1 MRKVIVTG
9 GCGFIG
15 SHLVDELLKNK
26 VKVIVLDSLITG
38 RSSNLNLKNKN
49 LKFIKCDIS
58 KYNKKFS
65 NYFKNIDAVF
75 HLAAL
80 ADIVPSIND
89 PQLYFSTNV
98 QGTLNI
104 LKASQNNS
112 IKKIVYAASASCYG
126 IPKKFPT
133 DENSIISLQYPYALT
148 KKLGEDLLIH
158 WSKVYK
164 MNVTSLRLFNV
175 FGTRS
180 RTSGAYGAVFGV
192 FLAQKINNKPL
203 TIVGNGKQTRDFVYV
218 TDVAKAF
225 YKAGKLKRN
234 GDIIN
239 IGSGIETSVNEI
251 AKAISKKKI
260 FIPKRPGE
268 PDRSKANIKKEKSIL
283 NWKPKITVKNGIKT
297 MLNNLDYWKNAPV
310 WNKKT
315 ISLATKVW
323 FKFLK

>member
-1 MRKVIVTG
+1 MKKVLVTG

-26 VKVIVLDSLITG
+26 IKVIVLDSLISG
-38 RSSNLNLKNKN
+38 RVSNLNLKNKN

-65 NYFKNIDAVF
+65 NYFKNIDTVF

-112 IKKIVYAASASCYG
+112 IKKIIYAASASCYG

-158 WSKVYK
+158 WSNVYK

-234 GDIIN
+234 GCIIN

-251 AKAISKKKI
+251 ANLISKKKI

-268 PDRSKANIKKEKSIL
+268 PDRSKANIKKAKSIL
-283 NWKPKITVKNGIKT
+283 KWKPKIKVKDGIRI

-315 ISLATKVW
+315 ISVATKAW

>member
-268 PDRSKANIKKEKSIL
+268 PDRSKANIKKAKSIL

>member
-1 MRKVIVTG
+1 MKKVIVTG

-15 SHLVDELLKNK
+15 SHLVDELLKKK
-26 VKVIVLDSLITG
+26 VKVIVLDSLISG
-38 RSSNLNLKNKN
+38 RISNLNLKNKN

-65 NYFKNIDAVF
+65 NYFKNVDTVF

-80 ADIVPSIND
+80 ADIVPSINN

-251 AKAISKKKI
+251 AKVISKKKI

-268 PDRSKANIKKEKSIL
+268 PDRSKANIKKAKSIL
-283 NWKPKITVKNGIKT
+283 KWKPKIKVGDGIKI

-315 ISLATKVW
+315 ISVATKVW

>member
-1 MRKVIVTG
+1 MKKVVVTG

-26 VKVIVLDSLITG
+26 IKVIVLDSLISG
-38 RSSNLNLKNKN
+38 RVSNLNLKNKN

-65 NYFKNIDAVF
+65 NYFKNVDTVF

-80 ADIVPSIND
+80 ADIVPSINN

-234 GDIIN
+234 GCIIN

-251 AKAISKKKI
+251 ANLISKKKI

-268 PDRSKANIKKEKSIL
+268 PDRSKANIKKAKSIL
-283 NWKPKITVKNGIKT
+283 KWKPKIKVKDGIRI

-315 ISLATKVW
+315 ISVATKVW

>member
-1 MRKVIVTG
+1 MKKVLVTG

-26 VKVIVLDSLITG
+26 IKVIVLDSLISG
-38 RSSNLNLKNKN
+38 RVSNLNLKNKN

-65 NYFKNIDAVF
+65 NYFKNVDTVF

-251 AKAISKKKI
+251 AKVISKKKI

-268 PDRSKANIKKEKSIL
+268 PDRSKANIKKAKSIL
-283 NWKPKITVKNGIKT
+283 KWKPKIKVGDGIKI

-315 ISLATKVW
+315 ISVATKVW

>member
-1 MRKVIVTG
+1 MKKAIVTG

-26 VKVIVLDSLITG
+26 VKVIVLDSLISG
-38 RSSNLNLKNKN
+38 RVSNLNLKNKN
-49 LKFIKCDIS
+49 LKFIKCDVS

-65 NYFKNIDAVF
+65 NYFKNVDTVF

-98 QGTLNI
+98 QGTLNV
-104 LKASQNNS
+104 LKASQNNY

-133 DENSIISLQYPYALT
+133 DETSSISLQYPYALT

-158 WSKVYK
+158 WSRVYK

-225 YKAGKLKRN
+225 YKAGKLKKN

-251 AKAISKKKI
+251 AKVISKKKV

-268 PDRSKANIKKEKSIL
+268 PDRSKANIKKAKLIL
-283 NWKPKITVKNGIKT
+283 KWKPKVKVKNGIKI

-310 WNKKT
+310 WNKKN
-315 ISLATKVW
+315 ISIATKVW